1 MIKTIAISAISA
13 LLLSATAHADKI
25 KLGVATDMGFG
36 VTAQLND
43 QINAMIGNDGASMD
57 YIFRQ
62 GGFEGQNMPF
72 TWYAAG
78 GGFVGWDHGFGL
90 RLPLGLDWNF
100 AKRWDA
106 FAQLSP
112 EIDFD
117 AKNGDSV
124 DFDLGGALGVRYA
137 F

>member
-1 MIKTIAISAISA
+1 MDKRIVVGAISA
-13 LLLSATAHADKI
+13 LLLSATAYADKI
-25 KLGVATDMGFG
+25 KLGVSNDMGFG

-43 QINAMIGNDGASMD
+43 QINAMVGDDGAAVD

-62 GGFEGQNMPF
+62 GRYKNQNLPF
-72 TWYAAG
+72 TWYAATG
-78 GGFVGWDHGFGL
+78 AFVGWDHGYGV
-90 RLPLGLDWNF
+90 RLPLGVNLNF
-100 AKRWDA
+100 AQRWDA

-117 AKNGDSV
+117 PKNGDRA
-124 DFDLGGALGVRYA
+124 DFDLGGALGIRYA